1 MRPHPLVF
9 AFLVAALGAGL
20 GCDRPP
26 GTEGLREW
34 NAADHDRTEESAK
47 LRAGF
52 QSAGNDPNAKSDD
65 STLVEIT
72 WAQNCQQCHGPYGRG
87 DGPQGSMVKAPDL
100 TRDDWQGRTSD
111 ADIAD
116 RIRSG
121 KGAMPRF
128 DLPPKVVEGLVARI
142 RTYRGAKEIP
152 Q

>member
-1 MRPHPLVF
+1 MRPQRRVF
-9 AFLVAALGAGL
+9 TFLVAALACGL

-26 GTEGLREW
+26 GSEGLREW

-52 QSAGNDPNAKSDD
+52 QSAGNDPNGKKDD
-65 STLVEIT
+65 STLVEIS
-72 WAQNCQQCHGPYGRG
+72 WAQSCQQCHGQYGRG
-87 DGPQGSMVKAPDL
+87 DGPQGPMVKAPDL
-100 TRDDWQGRTSD
+100 TRDDWQARVGD
-111 ADIAD
+111 AEIAE

-128 DLPPKVVEGLVARI
+128 DLPPVVVDGLVARI
-142 RTYRGAKEIP
+142 RAYRGSRDVP